1 MPDVDNKKRRDLI
14 MRMAM
19 DVPKKARGDMHV
31 TDQPVMR
38 QGEPKDDEG
47 LEDTLQADDLLLLG
61 APVLGAGIGAIA
73 KGVEKGLS
81 PKVASMIRLIG
92 KSGADLQSLKR
103 ADMNQRH
110 SDSSLWMNDEYAREL
125 GVPKNP
131 VWEKRLTPDDI
142 KMPAVPGRGGASS
155 WHEKNDDGLWRYFEN
170 AGGGPAPGV
179 EKTVKMKKS
188 DPAVDVRGGEFD
200 KKWDDLFRKLEQD
213 AQNRSR

>member
-19 DVPKKARGDMHV
+19 DVPKKARGDAHL
-31 TDQPVMR
+31 TEGPVMR

-47 LEDTLQADDLLLLG
+47 LEDSLQADDLLLLG
-61 APVLGAGIGAIA
+61 APVLGAGIGALA

-103 ADMNQRH
+103 ANMNQRH
-110 SDSSLWMNDEYAREL
+110 SDSSLWMNDEYAAAL

-131 VWEKRLTPDDI
+131 AWQKRLTPDDI
-142 KMPAVPGRGGASS
+142 KMPAVPQSKGASS
-155 WHEKNDDGLWRYFEN
+155 WPELNDDGLGRYLEG
-170 AGGGPAPGV
+170 AGEV
-179 EKTVKMKKS
+179 KTVKMKKS

>member
-19 DVPKKARGDMHV
+19 DVPKKARGDAHL
-31 TDQPVMR
+31 TEGPVMR

-47 LEDTLQADDLLLLG
+47 LEDSLQADDLLLLG
-61 APVLGAGIGAIA
+61 APVLGAGIGALA

-103 ADMNQRH
+103 ANMNQRH
-110 SDSSLWMNDEYAREL
+110 SDSSLWMNDDYAAAL

-131 VWEKRLTPDDI
+131 AWQKRLTPDDI
-142 KMPAVPGRGGASS
+142 KMPAVPQSKGASS
-155 WHEKNDDGLWRYFEN
+155 WPARNDDVLGNYLEG
-170 AGGGPAPGV
+170 AGEV
-179 EKTVKMKKS
+179 KTVKMKKS
-188 DPAVDVRGGEFD
+188 DPAVDVRGGDFNRD
-200 KKWDDLFRKLEQD
+200 KSWDDLFRKLEQD